1 MPKLLFT
8 LTKNG
13 EMPEFLGYNTSL
25 ELLNTITQMGMS
37 SFLGIEFTEIGTDY
51 LIAKMPVNERTTQP
65 MGILHGGASVVLAES
80 IGSIASNFYINASKK
95 GKYCVGQSIN
105 ANHIRPANEGF
116 VYAKCS
122 PLHLGKTSHVWNIEI
137 KNEAQK
143 LICQSRLTMA
153 VIK

>member
-1 MPKLLFT
+1 MQKQSFT
-8 LTKNG
+8 LTKQD
-13 EMPEFLGYNTSL
+13 EMQEFLGYETAL
-25 ELLNTITQMGMS
+25 DLLNTIAQMGMP

-51 LIAKMPVNERTTQP
+51 LIARMPVNERTTQP
-65 MGILHGGASVVLAES
+65 MGILHGGASVVLAET

-95 GKYCVGQSIN
+95 GQYCVGQSIN
-105 ANHIRPANEGF
+105 ANHIRPASKGF

-137 KNEAQK
+137 KNDEQK
-143 LICQSRLTMA
+143 LVCQSRLTMA